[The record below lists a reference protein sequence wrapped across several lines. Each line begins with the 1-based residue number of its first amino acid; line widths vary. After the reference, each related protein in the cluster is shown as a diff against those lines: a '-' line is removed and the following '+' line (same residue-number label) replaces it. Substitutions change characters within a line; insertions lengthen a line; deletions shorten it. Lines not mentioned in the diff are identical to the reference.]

1 MSAGEPA
8 AVFVYG
14 TLMPGRLRWPLIE
27 LQATTHRR
35 AAVPGRLFDTGQGW
49 PAALFD
55 ADAATTVPG
64 VLVEL
69 RPEWLADLLAELDLV
84 EGVDT
89 GHYERVLV
97 TSTDGD
103 GAWAWSTLQDTSGFT
118 PIDAWTTL
126 DER

>member
-1 MSAGEPA
+1 
-8 AVFVYG
+8 VFVYG
-14 TLMPGRLRWPLIE
+14 TLMPGRLRWPLLE
-27 LQATTHRR
+27 LHATGHRI
-35 AAVPGRLFDTGQGW
+35 AAVRGHLFDTGQGW
-49 PAALFD
+49 PAAVFD

-69 RPEWLADLLAELDLV
+69 RDDVLDDLLTELDLV
-84 EGVDT
+84 EGVDH

-97 TSTDGD
+97 TTTNGAT
-103 GAWAWSTLQDTSGFT
+103 AWAWSTLQDTSRYT

>member
-1 MSAGEPA
+1 
-8 AVFVYG
+8 VFVYG

-27 LQATTHRR
+27 LQAIGHRD
-35 AAVPGRLFDTGQGW
+35 AAVRGRLFDTGQGW
-49 PAALFD
+49 PAAVFD
-55 ADAATTVPG
+55 GAAATTVPG

-69 RPEWLADLLAELDLV
+69 RTEWLGELLAELDLV

-97 TSTDGD
+97 TTTDGD
-103 GAWAWSTLQDTSGFT
+103 PAWAWSTLQDTSRFT

>member
-1 MSAGEPA
+1 MSADGPA

-14 TLMPGRLRWPLIE
+14 TLMPGRLRWPLLE
-27 LQATTHRR
+27 LQATGHRA

-49 PAALFD
+49 PAARFD
-55 ADAATTVPG
+55 DDAPTTVPG

-69 RPEWLADLLAELDLV
+69 RAEWLTDLLAELDLV

-97 TSTDGD
+97 TTTDGD
-103 GAWAWSTLQDTSGFT
+103 TAWAWSTLQDTSGFT

>member
-1 MSAGEPA
+1 MTADGPA

-14 TLMPGRLRWPLIE
+14 TLMPGRLRWPLLE
-27 LQATTHRR
+27 LQATGHRA

-49 PAALFD
+49 PAARFD
-55 ADAATTVPG
+55 DHVATTVPG
-64 VLVEL
+64 VLVAL
-69 RPEWLADLLAELDLV
+69 RTEWLADLLLELDLV

-97 TSTDGD
+97 TTTDGD
-103 GAWAWSTLQDTSGFT
+103 RAWAWSTLQDTNGFT

>member
-1 MSAGEPA
+1 MLPA

-14 TLMPGRLRWPLIE
+14 TLMPGRLRWPLLE
-27 LQATTHRR
+27 LHAVGHRD
-35 AAVPGRLFDTGQGW
+35 AAVRGHLFDTGRGW

-55 ADAATTVPG
+55 DSATVVPG
-64 VLVEL
+64 VLVDL
-69 RPEWLADLLAELDLV
+69 RDAVLDELLAELDLV
-84 EGVDT
+84 EGVDQ

-97 TSTDGD
+97 TTIDGAL
-103 GAWAWSTLQDTSGFT
+103 AWAWSTLQDTSLYT

>member
-1 MSAGEPA
+1 MTADGPA

-14 TLMPGRLRWPLIE
+14 TLMPGRLRWPLLE
-27 LQATTHRR
+27 LQATGHRP
-35 AAVPGRLFDTGQGW
+35 AAVRGRLFDTGQGW
-49 PAALFD
+49 PAAQFD
-55 ADAATTVPG
+55 LDAATTVPG

-69 RPEWLADLLAELDLV
+69 RSEWLDELLTELDLV

-97 TSTDGD
+97 TTTDGD
-103 GAWAWSTLQDTSGFT
+103 RAWAWSTLQDTSGFT

-126 DER
+126 DEH

>member
-1 MSAGEPA
+1 MSGDGPA

-27 LQATTHRR
+27 LQATGYRD
-35 AAVPGRLFDTGQGW
+35 AAVRGRLFDTGLGW
-49 PAALFD
+49 PAAVFD
-55 ADAATTVPG
+55 AAATTTVPG

-69 RPEWLADLLAELDLV
+69 RTEWFGDMLAELDLV

-97 TSTDGD
+97 TTTDGD
-103 GAWAWSTLQDTSGFT
+103 AAWAWSTLQDTSRFT

>member
-1 MSAGEPA
+1 MSADGPA

-27 LQATTHRR
+27 LQATGHRA
-35 AAVPGRLFDTGQGW
+35 AAVPGRVFDTGQGW

-55 ADAATTVPG
+55 DGAATTVPG
-64 VLVEL
+64 VLVAL

-97 TSTDGD
+97 TTTDGEA
-103 GAWAWSTLQDTSGFT
+103 AWAWSTLQDTSGFT

>member
-1 MSAGEPA
+1 
-8 AVFVYG
+8 VFVYG

-27 LQATTHRR
+27 LRATGHRE
-35 AAVPGRLFDTGQGW
+35 AAVTGRLFDTGQGW

-55 ADAATTVPG
+55 DSAATTVPG

-69 RPEWLADLLAELDLV
+69 RAEWLTDLLLELDLV

-97 TSTDGD
+97 TTTDGAA
-103 GAWAWSTLQDTSGFT
+103 AWAWSTLQETTGFT

>member
-1 MSAGEPA
+1 MSADGPA

-14 TLMPGRLRWPLIE
+14 TLMPGRLRWPLND
-27 LQATTHRR
+27 LQATGHRA
-35 AAVPGRLFDTGQGW
+35 AAVPGRMLDTGQGW

-55 ADAATTVPG
+55 DDTATTVPG

-69 RPEWLADLLAELDLV
+69 RREWLADLLAELDLV

-97 TSTDGD
+97 TTADGAA
-103 GAWAWSTLQDTSGFT
+103 AWAWSTLQDTSRFT
-118 PIDAWTTL
+118 PIDAWTTF